1 MSLQAIVGLGNPGSR
16 YEQTR
21 HNAGHWFIDRLAR
34 RWSCSFSN
42 DKKLGGDL
50 AVTGVGDDRRYLF
63 KPSTYMNVSGPPVA
77 NLVRYYKLDTAR
89 VLVAYDELDLEPGVI
104 RLKAGGGHGG
114 HNGLRDL
121 FAHLP
126 ATDFLRLRIG
136 IGHPGHK
143 DQVSGYVLS
152 RARREEQEAID
163 SAIDRVFEVWDQIVD
178 GDLDAAMNALHR
190 RN

>member
-21 HNAGHWFIDRLAR
+21 HNAGHWFIDRLAQ

-50 AVTGVGDDRRYLF
+50 AVTGIGDGRRYLF

-77 NLVRYYKLDTAR
+77 NLVRYYKLDTSR
-89 VLVAYDELDLEPGVI
+89 VLVAYDELDLEPGVV

-152 RARREEQEAID
+152 RARREEQDAID